1 MSEKQPT
8 KQWAESPEKTA
19 ERAPRGRAWLYFTL
33 LLVVPVVLW
42 TAALVVPF
50 LPLATAV
57 KVWLAPGFAGA
68 AEVVFWVSA
77 FFLGREIAS
86 CYRRMLDPR
95 SWFRKDNTQG

>member
-8 KQWAESPEKTA
+8 KQVAEPPGKTA

-33 LLVVPVVLW
+33 LLVVPGVLW

-57 KVWLAPGFAGA
+57 KIWLAPRFAGA

-77 FFLGREIAS
+77 FFLGREVALR
-86 CYRRMLDPR
+86 YRRMLDPR